1 MGNDPA
7 GPQDPRAENCRAVV
21 VNGAGQV
28 TGVELRYVAKPESKF
43 ELVRVE
49 LVDEA
54 AAQGNTVATC
64 VVLDANGVQTA
75 DTVYLAWPFPALG
88 NVLRPGNPNGQH
100 MITNGY
106 NPPDLG
112 PLALF
117 VGDASGAPISD
128 IVGGLGL
135 PWKRHVCFRAT
146 WRERGSSTGGGDTGG
161 SEGENGAALV
171 RIAASAERA
180 AAALERLAAHLGA

>member
-1 MGNDPA
+1 MA
-7 GPQDPRAENCRAVV
+7 TDPRAENCRAVAV
-21 VNGAGQV
+21 DGAGKV
-28 TGVELRYVAKPESKF
+28 TGVELRVVAQPGAKF

-49 LVDEA
+49 LIDEA

-106 NPPDLG
+106 NPPDIG
-112 PLALF
+112 PLALY
-117 VGDASGAPISD
+117 VGDGAGKPISD
-128 IVGGLGL
+128 IIGGLGL

-146 WRERGSSTGGGDTGG
+146 WRERSSGNGGGDTGG